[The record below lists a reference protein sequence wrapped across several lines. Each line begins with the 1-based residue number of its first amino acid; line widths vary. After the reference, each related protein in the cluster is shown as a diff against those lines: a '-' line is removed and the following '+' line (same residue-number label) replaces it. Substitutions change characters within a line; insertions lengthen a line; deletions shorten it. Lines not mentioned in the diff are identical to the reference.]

1 MSFDLEKEEQKY
13 RKYRAK
19 LFDGKLGNQ
28 ENSID
33 ENVKSVS
40 VARDFIIT
48 VGLFF
53 LQLVLA
59 LIIAPFLNNDEL
71 KEHSFQF
78 LGAALSYV
86 SFIGLLIGVVR
97 NRKQYRRCWLIL
109 CAIALYVASVLECRY
124 VGVPAASFLF
134 IVYFQ
139 IRNNNGKIK
148 DEIVTITSTIV
159 AAGIIAVATLN
170 LIPSETTV
178 NQLYSE
184 KYLGEA
190 SNKSV
195 ENKKCNGLS
204 SDDSL
209 FVRNVFVGIYQ
220 KLEPVTEVVYE
231 RFNKIRKKCPSWLE
245 KPDWS
250 EQLRLNVLYYE
261 DMVETIKRKKLV
273 VSKERAKLG
282 KVLFDNQNRNLEK
295 ILNGDLVVES
305 GTTYLIDSL
314 VAEKSLEN
322 EKAIVKKI
330 QAKLDSLYDS
340 SLVYEN
346 TIVLSDSVRKQQDS
360 LVKNLVNEIK
370 NDSSCVLTSSDS
382 EFIRAIYDGVW
393 EGTLPINKK
402 VHQKF
407 QKLYKKCFWKL
418 MPPDLNGDVASEILY
433 YEDLASSLNQRKIV
447 LSNQRKMLADSV
459 VKEQNDLIAKYL
471 KNDTIYPQDGK
482 PPFVLDSEVV
492 VYNLKKYQKK
502 AIVALKKLDSLYN
515 DSLYLK

>member
-1 MSFDLEKEEQKY
+1 MSFDLEKEEQEY

-19 LFDGKLGNQ
+19 RLT
-28 ENSID
+28 ID
-33 ENVKSVS
+33 ENVNSVS
-40 VARDFIIT
+40 VTKDFFIT

-59 LIIAPFLNNDEL
+59 LIIAPFLNNDAL
-71 KEHSFQF
+71 KEHTFQF
-78 LGAALSYV
+78 LGAALAYV
-86 SFIGLLIGVVR
+86 SFIGLLIGIVR

-109 CAIALYVASVLECRY
+109 CAIVLYIASVLECRY
-124 VGVPAASFLF
+124 VGIPAASFLF

-148 DEIVTITSTIV
+148 DEIVTITSTVV

-170 LIPSETTV
+170 LIPSETTI

-184 KYLGEA
+184 KYLDETL
-190 SNKSV
+190 NKSI

-220 KLEPVTEVVYE
+220 NLEPVTKDVYE

-250 EQLRLNVLYYE
+250 EQLRLSVLYYE
-261 DMVETIKRKKLV
+261 DMVATIKRKKLV

-305 GTTYLIDSL
+305 GASYLIDSL
-314 VAEKSLEN
+314 GAEKALEN
-322 EKAIVKKI
+322 EKEIVKEV

-346 TIVLSDSVRKQQDS
+346 IIVLSDSARKRQDS

-370 NDSSCVLTSSDS
+370 NDSSCVWTSSDS
-382 EFIRAIYDGVW
+382 VFIRVVFDGIW
-393 EGTLPINKK
+393 EGSLPISKK

-418 MPPDLNGDVASEILY
+418 MPPDLNGNVANEILY
-433 YEDLASSLNQRKIV
+433 YEDLASSLNQHKIV

-459 VKEQNDLIAKYL
+459 VKDQNDSIAKYL
-471 KNDTIYPQDGK
+471 KNDTVYPQDGNE
-482 PPFVLDSEVV
+482 PFVLDSEVV
-492 VYNLKKYQKK
+492 VYNLKEYQKK